1 MRNKKALTA
10 LSAAA
15 IILGVFGTGS
25 IALAAGNSG
34 EYSGGFVVP
43 GNSAVNPAYHPGW
56 RAGRKGADAY
66 DYVTPRTQT
75 ARPAIV
81 APQEDDYGPEAG
93 KD

>member
-1 MRNKKALTA
+1 MRNRKALTA

-15 IILGVFGTGS
+15 IMLGVLGTGS
-25 IALAAGNSG
+25 IAFAGGNSG

-56 RAGRKGADAY
+56 LASRKGADAY
-66 DYVTPRTQT
+66 AYVTPRTKT
-75 ARPAIV
+75 VRPAIV
-81 APQEDDYGPEAG
+81 APQEDNDGPEAG